1 MPIDTSI
8 LGSYRPPQAEN
19 LFNTLTQFE
28 AIRSA
33 QQQRQLNALQ
43 LQKAQR
49 EQEQEQATNALLG
62 EPGMFDPET
71 GEINYGAIMQAAPRY
86 GLGGQVP
93 KYAEMQLKQKKASRE
108 AQEAQFKAS
117 QEQDKA
123 INARLEQFRN
133 MHAQVTSREGLLALH
148 NAAHTDPTVGPFL
161 KRLGVDP
168 AEGEAKIKALPD
180 EEVPAFAA
188 QSAQSLESLTKSRVD
203 SAAISDAKKYADQ
216 AFGPPVRDKSA
227 VGQPTPLGQGRD
239 VAANEVQFGQAP
251 VDPVAYALTMAERLD
266 GTGRSDLAKNYRD
279 EAKFAFERQ
288 TAGLTSDLKE
298 YEYARKFDKFTGT
311 FEQWQKRIKPLSAA
325 STTVKLPPSQTA
337 EQTQRG
343 GFLMDTFKT
352 ISQRADQA
360 RRTIARV
367 DIAKSVLDR
376 GFRTGWGAEA
386 QASAASVLSALG
398 LSKDAE
404 KYAANAQSFLAM
416 ARETVQEKMLA
427 QKGPQTDNDAKR
439 LDQTAASLTN
449 EREANEFILA
459 VTTALANRDIA
470 ERKFYADWYRK
481 NKTYDGAEDAWVE
494 GPASKSIFDDP
505 ALKKYAPATGG
516 KAPAAP
522 TAGGQRKPLGDIF
535 K

>member
-1 MPIDTSI
+1 MKGREGARLTGAATSLEISPDGKPMVGAPGVMATTANQI
-8 LGSYRPPQAEN
+8 LQHQISAELAMEKGN
-19 LFNTLTQFE
+19 AKLAETFMGLAQKLTQSVPQE
-28 AIRSA
+28 Y
-33 QQQRQLNALQ
+33 
-43 LQKAQR
+43 R
-49 EQEQEQATNALLG
+49 E
-62 EPGMFDPET
+62 
-71 GEINYGAIMQAAPRY
+71 Y
-86 GLGGQVP
+86 
-93 KYAEMQLKQKKASRE
+93 
-108 AQEAQFKAS
+108 
-117 QEQDKA
+117 
-123 INARLEQFRN
+123 
-133 MHAQVTSREGLLALH
+133 LLAKADEGFRRYELE
-148 NAAHTDPTVGPFL
+148 
-161 KRLGVDP
+161 KR
-168 AEGEAKIKALPD
+168 KA
-180 EEVPAFAA
+180 
-188 QSAQSLESLTKSRVD
+188 
-203 SAAISDAKKYADQ
+203 
-216 AFGPPVRDKSA
+216 
-227 VGQPTPLGQGRD
+227 
-239 VAANEVQFGQAP
+239 
-251 VDPVAYALTMAERLD
+251 
-266 GTGRSDLAKNYRD
+266 
-279 EAKFAFERQ
+279 
-288 TAGLTSDLKE
+288 
-298 YEYARKFDKFTGT
+298 
-311 FEQWQKRIKPLSAA
+311 SAA

>member
-8 LGSYRPPQAEN
+8 LGSYQPPKQEN
-19 LFNTLTQFE
+19 LFNTLAQFE

-33 QQQRQLNALQ
+33 QQQGQMNAMQ
-43 LQKAQR
+43 IQKAQR
-49 EQEQEQATNALLG
+49 EQEREQQLNALYSQAYNPQTGTIDPQRLTG
-62 EPGMFDPET
+62 AMAQGGFGSMIPGAQKGFAEA
-71 GEINYGAIMQAAPRY
+71 EAAKTEARRK
-86 GLGGQVP
+86 QVD
-93 KYAEMQLKQKKASRE
+93 LSKAQYEAMGKHADEFSRLLRPDMNPDVY
-108 AQEAQFKAS
+108 KA
-117 QEQDKA
+117 
-123 INARLEQFRN
+123 
-133 MHAQVTSREGLLALH
+133 MLASKR
-148 NAAHTDPTVGPFL
+148 ADPTLGPIYDSM
-161 KRLGVDP
+161 G
-168 AEGEAKIKALPD
+168 
-180 EEVPAFAA
+180 
-188 QSAQSLESLTKSRVD
+188 QSLQDELAEIDAAVQSGTFPDLINREIMGAKEVSKISRTA
-203 SAAISDAKKYADQ
+203 SAIADAKKYADQ

-251 VDPVAYALTMAERLD
+251 VDPVAYALTIAERLD
-266 GTGRSDLAKNYRD
+266 DTGHSDLAKNYRD